1 MTGASVRATEG
12 TLAGQLHRLAVLIA
26 AGLAPR
32 AAWMHV
38 AVVGGDAT
46 LTRVVTAI
54 ERGVDIGDAIAAGGA
69 ELEGGAGLPGDA
81 ARRAHRPGA
90 ELVAD
95 VAWRSLAAA
104 WRVATESGAPLA
116 PALRGF
122 AEGLRDREAARRDI
136 RIALAGPRA
145 TARIVMVLPV
155 VAVLLG
161 LLMGVDLARTVATP
175 WGAGAVI
182 GGLVLVVVAR
192 RWMRRLLRAAEPPSP
207 TVGLALDLLAVA
219 AGGGGSPEAAAA
231 LVERE
236 LHRVGLADRA
246 SAHGAR
252 ADGRSP
258 DPTAGTDSR
267 PRRGETTTADS
278 LALAALVHLSRTAG
292 APLGELARADAV
304 EARAVARADARESAE
319 RLAVRL
325 MLPLGAC
332 ILPAFLLLGV
342 VPMLIGLLSSTAG
355 AW

>member
-1 MTGASVRATEG
+1 MSAEPRAATGGAAAIESPGDAA
-12 TLAGQLHRLAVLIA
+12 LAGHLHRLAVLVA

-32 AAWMHV
+32 AAWAHAAASSHDPAMRRV
-38 AVVGGDAT
+38 ADAVE
-46 LTRVVTAI
+46 RGADIAVAI
-54 ERGVDIGDAIAAGGA
+54 ESAAG
-69 ELEGGAGLPGDA
+69 P
-81 ARRAHRPGA
+81 HPGA
-90 ELVAD
+90 AS
-95 VAWRSLAAA
+95 AWRSLAAA

-145 TARIVMVLPV
+145 TARIVMGLPAI
-155 VAVLLG
+155 AVLLG
-161 LLMGVDLARTVATP
+161 LLMGVDLVATLATP
-175 WGAGAVI
+175 IGAGAVV
-182 GGLVLVVVAR
+182 GGLLLVGLAR
-192 RWMRRLLRAAEPPSP
+192 RWMRGLLRAAEPPPP

-236 LHRVGLADRA
+236 LRRAGLIDPEGADADAAVLAELVGLSRA
-246 SAHGAR
+246 
-252 ADGRSP
+252 
-258 DPTAGTDSR
+258 T
-267 PRRGETTTADS
+267 
-278 LALAALVHLSRTAG
+278 G
-292 APLGELARADAV
+292 APLGELARADAA
-304 EARAVARADARESAE
+304 EARAAARATARETAE

-342 VPMLIGLLSSTAG
+342 VPMLLGLLSSTAG